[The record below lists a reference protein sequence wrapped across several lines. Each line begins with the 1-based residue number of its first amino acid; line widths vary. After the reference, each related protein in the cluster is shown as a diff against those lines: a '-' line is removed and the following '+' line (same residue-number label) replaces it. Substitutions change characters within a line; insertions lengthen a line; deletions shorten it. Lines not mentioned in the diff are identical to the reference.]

1 MPGRPAVAG
10 LVHFTPAVSV
20 PQPTP
25 HEPGAGDDVS
35 AAQRRD
41 GLAPPRWSP
50 ATRALAIVVG
60 TVLAID
66 GLRLTKPVVLPLFAG
81 VFLAVLAR
89 PLHLRLR
96 EVLPAR
102 LRWFALVVA
111 SLVIIAG
118 VGAFA
123 GAIGL
128 AGRAVAEEFRA
139 RRPQIESQLEHVR
152 RRAERVGIAIPRL
165 NGSTSPRDTTA
176 DGQSR
181 RDSAGS
187 SATST
192 NAETQA
198 SGGSGTQGA
207 ASRVLRTI
215 ATGLGGLGLALGF
228 AFLGL
233 AEAGEVR
240 RRIEHAARGG
250 TAQRTLG
257 AIDEAV
263 HAFRRYVWVKT
274 LTSALTGVVT
284 WLAALAFGLP
294 LAWVWGFL
302 AFLLEYVPSVGSVM
316 AVVPPTLMAL
326 AEGGP
331 GRAGLVLVTIGTL
344 QVLLGN
350 VVDPRLEGR
359 LMAIS
364 PFGVLFSIVFWG
376 WLWGPVGALLAV
388 PLTVAFVIACRHI
401 PGARGVATIVAG
413 DGVDDDRDASRARA

>member
-1 MPGRPAVAG
+1 MPARSDVAG
-10 LVHFTPAVSV
+10 LVHFTPGVSA
-20 PQPTP
+20 PKPTP
-25 HEPGAGDDVS
+25 QEPRGGDDVS
-35 AAQRRD
+35 ATRRLD
-41 GLAPPRWSP
+41 GLAAARWSP

-60 TVLAID
+60 TVLAVD

-81 VFLAVLAR
+81 VFLAILAR

-96 EVLPAR
+96 SVLPAR

-111 SLVIIAG
+111 SLAIIAG
-118 VGAFA
+118 VGALA
-123 GAIGL
+123 GAIGV
-128 AGRAVAEEFRA
+128 AGRAVAEEFGA
-139 RRPQIESQLEHVR
+139 RRPQIESQLEHMR
-152 RRAERVGIAIPRL
+152 RRAERVGVALPRM
-165 NGSTSPRDTTA
+165 NGPTSARDTTA
-176 DGQSR
+176 DAQSR
-181 RDSAGS
+181 RASAGG

-192 NAETQA
+192 DAETQG
-198 SGGSGTQGA
+198 SGGSGGQGGATQA
-207 ASRVLRTI
+207 LRAI

-240 RRIEHAARGG
+240 RRIEHAGRGG
-250 TAQRTLG
+250 TARRTLG

-326 AEGGP
+326 ADGGP
-331 GRAGLVLVTIGTL
+331 GRAALVLVTIGAL

-350 VVDPRLEGR
+350 VIDPRLEGR

-364 PFGVLFSIVFWG
+364 PFGVLLSIVFWG

-401 PGARGVATIVAG
+401 PGARGVATIVSG
-413 DGVDDDRDASRARA
+413 DGVPDD